1 MTTVFISVSG
11 PLSTCIGI
19 AIRNALSTYFSSLN
33 TWIAIRDIDKGKSW
47 RTVLADGL
55 TKQSAGIIV
64 LTARNQSSPWILYE
78 AGAIAAMSGHDRVWT
93 VLVDLKAS
101 DITGPLAISQ
111 HTLLQEHELATL
123 ASVIEKYT
131 DRPRDGDDL
140 KRASEVFAKEI
151 MTMAHECLTK
161 PQNKEEGISA
171 IPSRDE
177 GEVLG
182 DVLEVVRDIQRQ
194 QSEMASRLPVQYP
207 LSRKPG
213 LTGATGPTG
222 VVFGPQGTMV
232 YPSGNPVAFS
242 TAGGSTR
249 ATVITRAQSE
259 DPQSGSTTP
268 TQPPQTNG

>member
-19 AIRNALSTYFSSLN
+19 AIRNALSTYFSSIN
-33 TWIAIRDIDKGKSW
+33 TWIAIKDIDKGKSW
-47 RTVLADGL
+47 RTVLIEGL
-55 TKQSAGIIV
+55 TKQSAGIVV

-111 HTLLQEHELATL
+111 HTLLQEHELTSL

-140 KRASEVFAKEI
+140 KRVSELFAKEI
-151 MTMAHECLTK
+151 MTKAKECLTN
-161 PQNKEEGISA
+161 PQNKEEGTST
-171 IPSRDE
+171 IPPRDKD
-177 GEVLG
+177 EVLG

-207 LSRKPG
+207 LSGIQG

-222 VVFGPQGTMV
+222 VAFGPQGTMV
-232 YPSGNPVAFS
+232 YPSGKPVTFA

-249 ATVITRAQSE
+249 ATVITRLQSE
-259 DPQSGSTTP
+259 DPLSGSTP
-268 TQPPQTNG
+268 ATQPPQSNG